1 MDKSQIN
8 LNHFEF
14 NVTKNKHSFYTATIF
29 VKSKPEYIHLYHDVI
44 LNYSFQSESGI
55 NQLDRNRNAIIDK
68 LTNVQK
74 RALIGTIHK
83 RLCRALREKHEK
95 FRIVGNDKNHT
106 SLHDK
111 RKIEGEWDWMKDLI
125 VSNSKQTK
133 KPQAIEVAQED
144 FDVSSDFDFEEA
156 PALSTTEITDTSDDF
171 DFSELDIQQDSET
184 IPILS
189 GFVCN
194 KNEDDFNFD
203 ELDEDAS
210 CTYSCPHC
218 KSGLLRV
225 KKKNENRFEWVC
237 AGKHQCNSIY
247 ADFRGKPIGEPLNI
261 SDKSLS
267 DENISVP
274 TDDFDFDDD
283 VLSKD
288 FNSHENLGSPERLN
302 DEFNFDE
309 FEDDPEIDTN
319 EQSIEKVFPANFDF
333 DHHSELLI
341 TKMIELEKEIY
352 ETFKESQRVLEQ
364 KNKFHSQFDDLVKKG
379 DMLFD
384 KRNELQDYIEHV
396 IKTQFNTK

>member
-14 NVTKNKHSFYTATIF
+14 NVTKHKHSFYTTVIF
-29 VKSKPEYIHLYHDVI
+29 VKSKPEYIQFYDNII

-55 NQLDRNRNAIIDK
+55 NQLDKNRNAIIDK
-68 LTNVQK
+68 LTHVQK
-74 RALIGTIHK
+74 RALVTTVHK
-83 RLCRALREKHEK
+83 RLCRAIREKHENS
-95 FRIVGNDKNHT
+95 RNLGNSQNHT
-106 SLHDK
+106 IPSDY
-111 RKIEGEWDWMKDLI
+111 RKNEGEWDWMKDLI

-144 FDVSSDFDFEEA
+144 FD
-156 PALSTTEITDTSDDF
+156 
-171 DFSELDIQQDSET
+171 FSELDIQHDSED

-194 KNEDDFNFD
+194 KNADDFNFD

-210 CTYSCPHC
+210 CTYSCPQC

-225 KKKNENRFEWVC
+225 EKKNENRFEWVC

-247 ADFRGKPIGEPLNI
+247 EDFRGRPTGEPLNVPAKN
-261 SDKSLS
+261 ST

-288 FNSHENLGSPERLN
+288 FNCDESLDSPERLN

-319 EQSIEKVFPANFDF
+319 EHSIEKVFPANFDF

-364 KNKFHSQFDDLVKKG
+364 KNKFQSQFDDLVKKG